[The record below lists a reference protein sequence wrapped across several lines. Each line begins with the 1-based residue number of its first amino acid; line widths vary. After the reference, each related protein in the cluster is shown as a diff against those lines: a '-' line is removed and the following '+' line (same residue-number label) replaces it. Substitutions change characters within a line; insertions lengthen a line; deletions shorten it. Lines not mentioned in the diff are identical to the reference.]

1 MLFGTT
7 TILGKGIVYN
17 ENIYR
22 KATFWSRYFGTASI
36 FSKELHF
43 WKKLIVQKSSILY
56 YPLFLESYLF
66 RVATFS
72 KDAIFYSNYLFRRAT
87 FSQHRTATFW
97 WNYFLSKLHFQNLY
111 FLRTP
116 TFSEQIH
123 FFSKPTFSEDVVFL
137 NSYFS
142 TANLAF
148 IVTLSI
154 DYLVINPTNT
164 RVFRLK
170 LPRGCTKCW
179 TIQKIFSLNTMNKN
193 FPSNLLSQGSHE
205 QNYLSANVKNFSF
218 WSV

>member
-1 MLFGTT
+1 M
-7 TILGKGIVYN
+7 
-17 ENIYR
+17 
-22 KATFWSRYFGTASI
+22 
-36 FSKELHF
+36 
-43 WKKLIVQKSSILY
+43 
-56 YPLFLESYLF
+56 
-66 RVATFS
+66 
-72 KDAIFYSNYLFRRAT
+72 
-87 FSQHRTATFW
+87 
-97 WNYFLSKLHFQNLY
+97 SKLHFQNLY

-179 TIQKIFSLNTMNKN
+179 TIQKFSIKFAFSGQHWTE
-193 FPSNLLSQGSHE
+193 LSIGQCKKFQFLECLIKISISV
-205 QNYLSANVKNFSF
+205 LNFSNESAKEPIIHDVLF
-218 WSV
+218 LIAIHSSKNDNKHHSEMRN